1 MKMFKIV
8 LFLYLFLIAVILFS
22 SACELNPLFISML
35 RICLVPL
42 IAWSLSF
49 YRFHNKII
57 HFISYQKWSY
67 WTFLAL
73 LRYNWYNKNCTHLIY
88 AFWLVWATTI
98 IMVVNISIS
107 PNFCFL
113 FCCRCC
119 LVRTLNMKSVFLTH
133 FNKCHIANCRR
144 RQWHPTPVLL
154 PGKSHGWRS
163 LVGCSPW
170 GR

>member
-1 MKMFKIV
+1 MKMFKICSFS
-8 LFLYLFLIAVILFS
+8 LPFLNSCYFIQFCLWTKSFIHLHVKNMFS
-22 SACELNPLFISML
+22 SFN
-35 RICLVPL
+35 
-42 IAWSLSF
+42 WSLSF
-49 YRFHNKII
+49 YRFLNKII

-133 FNKCHIANCRR
+133 FNKCHIANCRK
-144 RQWHPTPVLL
+144 RQWHPTSVLL
-154 PGKSHGWRS
+154 PGKSHGWSS